1 MEISKKDYIGKVL
14 DAYRLSPETT
24 GAVRRNDR
32 LLAASLYDR
41 GVPLPA
47 VENALTLATARRI
60 VRSPGLPPL
69 QPIRSLHYLLPII
82 AEVLDV
88 HVSPD
93 FYRDLQ
99 FNIDQVVNLKKL
111 IRQLPDSG

>member
-1 MEISKKDYIGKVL
+1 MEISKRDYIGKVL
-14 DAYRLSPETT
+14 DAYRRSPEAS
-24 GAVRRNDR
+24 GAVRLNDR

-41 GVPLPA
+41 GVPLSV

-60 VRSPGLPPL
+60 VRSPSLPPL
-69 QPIRSLHYLLPII
+69 QPIRSLHYLLPVI
-82 AEVLDV
+82 AEVLDAR
-88 HVSPD
+88 VSPD

-111 IRQLPDSG
+111 IRQLPHSS